1 MAFSKSDIGPELDD
15 DKINSHYDSLV
26 SNNKKSASASA
37 GEDVNDIPHD
47 KPSSGNSPTGPMNG
61 NLMTWTK
68 MLESMDVLLESISEI
83 HKFESTD
90 IMGDNINE
98 QPLDDAAEPAG
109 SVDEQELLNKLNE
122 IFTPILVMQGFEGD
136 ISDKI
141 QEAFEEASL
150 LMERNIISFD
160 SSTRM
165 AQLISVCA
173 LLIAQQK
180 NTAKFQMYK
189 KAAAIRNQM
198 KIDIQK
204 DEYDE
209 AKALAQKFLVK
220 VSTTNNSSF
229 ARDAANDLLPET
241 QH

>member
-1 MAFSKSDIGPELDD
+1 MAFSKSDIGTGLDD
-15 DKINSHYDSLV
+15 NKINSHYDSLV
-26 SNNKKSASASA
+26 SNNKKSASVST
-37 GEDVNDIPHD
+37 GEDVKDIPHN

-68 MLESMDVLLESISEI
+68 MLESMDMLLESISEI
-83 HKFESTD
+83 QRFESTD
-90 IMGDNINE
+90 IMGDNIND
-98 QPLDDAAEPAG
+98 QPLDAATEPAG
-109 SVDEQELLNKLNE
+109 SVDEQDLLNKLNE

>member
-1 MAFSKSDIGPELDD
+1 MAFNKSDIGSGLDD
-15 DKINSHYDSLV
+15 NKINSHYDSLI
-26 SNNKKSASASA
+26 SNNKKSASVSA

-83 HKFESTD
+83 HRFESTD
-90 IMGDNINE
+90 IMDDNINE

>member
-1 MAFSKSDIGPELDD
+1 MAFNKSDVGAGLDD
-15 DKINSHYDSLV
+15 NKINSHYKDLTSK
-26 SNNKKSASASA
+26 NKKSSGAS
-37 GEDVNDIPHD
+37 GEEVKNIPHD
-47 KPSSGNSPTGPMNG
+47 KPESGNSPTGPMDG
-61 NLMTWTK
+61 NLMTWTQ
-68 MLESMDVLLESISEI
+68 MLECMNLISDSITVI
-83 HKFESTD
+83 KQFEATD
-90 IMGDNINE
+90 IMGDNINV
-98 QPLDDAAEPAG
+98 QPDSEDTVPTG
-109 SVDEQELLNKLNE
+109 TVDEQELLNKLNE

-141 QEAFEEASL
+141 QEAFEEASVL
-150 LMERNIISFD
+150 VERNIISFD

-180 NTAKFQMYK
+180 NTEKFQMYK

-198 KIDIQK
+198 KLDIQK
-204 DEYDE
+204 DEYNE

-229 ARDAANDLLPET
+229 ARDAASDLLPET

>member
-1 MAFSKSDIGPELDD
+1 MATTKSEVGAGLDD
-15 DKINSHYDSLV
+15 DKINSHYQSLL
-26 SNNKKSASASA
+26 SNQKKTVNSN
-37 GEDVNDIPHD
+37 GEDVHDIPHN
-47 KPSSGNSPTGPMNG
+47 KPASGQNPSGPMKG
-61 NLMTWTK
+61 ELMTWTK
-68 MLESMDVLLESISEI
+68 MLEFMEAVEENIEAI
-83 HKFESTD
+83 NSTD
-90 IMGDNINE
+90 DIGDCPIGDDCGSGETAATGQVNE
-98 QPLDDAAEPAG
+98 E
-109 SVDEQELLNKLNE
+109 EILNKLNE
-122 IFTPILVMQGFEGD
+122 IFTPILVMQGVEGD

-141 QEAFEEASL
+141 QEAFSEASV

-160 SSTRM
+160 DSTRM

-180 NTAKFQMYK
+180 NSEKFQMYK

-204 DEYDE
+204 DEYDA

-229 ARDAANDLLPET
+229 ARDAATNLLPET